1 MITYPK
7 ASKIIKP
14 PSLRPIRTDT
24 TDIRKTFAAARRQMA
39 AAEECK
45 TVKAAPLVVDTVLPV
60 KDARALVDEWR
71 EANPK
76 IVSFWRK

>member
-1 MITYPK
+1 MTIYPK

-39 AAEECK
+39 AAAP
-45 TVKAAPLVVDTVLPV
+45 VVQVPPLVVDRVEEFRPTFPVVLPFTLERY
-60 KDARALVDEWR
+60 K
-71 EANPK
+71 K
-76 IVSFWRK
+76 